1 MQTGLEIGDLKGRK
15 NAEWVRSHLPAEKL
29 GDADAEE
36 IDRLLVDEGLS
47 PEAAARRLFET
58 GTPQRRLEG
67 LKYLARH
74 REEMIMSLLGSSIDD
89 LVEQIMAVGSADVHP
104 RRVRSLVAA
113 AEDAGLRV
121 EVVSA
126 VRLVGKPLKRPEPQA
141 EPEAKP
147 EKRLEEAPPAP

>member
-1 MQTGLEIGDLKGRK
+1 MKTGLEIGDLKGRK

-89 LVEQIMAVGSADVHP
+89 LVEQIMAIGSADVHP

-113 AEDAGLRV
+113 AEGAGLRV

-126 VRLVGKPLKRPEPQA
+126 VRLVSEPLKRPGPEA
-141 EPEAKP
+141 ESEAKP
-147 EKRLEEAPPAP
+147 EKRPEEASPPS